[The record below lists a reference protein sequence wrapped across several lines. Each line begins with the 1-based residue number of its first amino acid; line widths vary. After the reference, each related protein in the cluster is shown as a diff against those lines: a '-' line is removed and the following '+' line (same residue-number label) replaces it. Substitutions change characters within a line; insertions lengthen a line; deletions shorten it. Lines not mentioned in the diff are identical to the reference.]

1 MKPSAGILFFSLCAF
16 SISAQDT
23 TTWAIQFAYSP
34 NRSISYF
41 YQEMG
46 PLLSNEF
53 EFGGRIQPAAK
64 VSIDLMAGARYV
76 SGYDDDPPSLTIGRP
91 SVYSVIIKAGG
102 MYDLYKGDRS
112 TIGALVHAGMN
123 YEKTYAINFNNN
135 SATSYNLISP
145 FGFIG
150 LEPSIELT
158 KNFVFFTRIGVCVRY
173 NPATQEY
180 EPFEDISRPGTL
192 YYELVD
198 KENAS
203 TTVALEGF
211 CIGIRYQFRSKY
223 FQN

>member
-1 MKPSAGILFFSLCAF
+1 MKQSAGILLLLCATALV
-16 SISAQDT
+16 AQDT
-23 TTWAIQFAYSP
+23 TTWAMQFAYSP
-34 NRSISYF
+34 NQSIYHF
-41 YQEMG
+41 YQEIG
-46 PLLSNEF
+46 PLVSNEF
-53 EFGGRIQPAAK
+53 EIGGRIQPAAK

-76 SGYDDDPPSLTIGRP
+76 SGYDDDPPSITIRRP
-91 SVYSVIIKAGG
+91 SLFSVMIKTGS

-112 TIGALVHAGMN
+112 TLGALLHAGMN
-123 YEKTYAINFNNN
+123 YEKTFTTNFNDN
-135 SATSYNLISP
+135 SLTSYKLISP

-158 KNFVFFTRIGVCVRY
+158 NNFVFFTRFGVCVRF
-173 NPATQEY
+173 NPATKAY
-180 EPFEDISRPGTL
+180 EPFQDSSRPGTL
-192 YYELVD
+192 KYELVD